1 MTPHGLLL
9 GSDGDTAG
17 GEPHGR
23 LALFPAPAPNATP
36 TAAFSSSCTWLG
48 CTFDGSAS
56 TDPDGPVSSYTWDF
70 GDGTTGQ
77 GATAQHT
84 FAMAGQFTV
93 RLRATDA
100 NGGTDA
106 AYETVVVT
114 AEPQPIAFRK
124 AIGTT
129 GNKTSFNLTVPATV
143 QQGDALLLFASVN
156 NSTATVSKP
165 AGLTGWK
172 ELGHVDTG
180 GMRTFVWW
188 KTAATGDAS
197 RTVTV
202 NLSAIA
208 KVDLTLVAYDG
219 TDPAAPIAAW
229 QSRAE
234 TSSRHAHTTPSVE
247 SPVDGAWVISY
258 WADKSSATT
267 EWVAPSGE
275 LVRRAGLMSGSGR
288 VTSLLTDDAMAH
300 APGTFG
306 GKVATA
312 SAASA
317 KATAWTVV
325 LRPAG

>member
-1 MTPHGLLL
+1 MVELKVTPHGLLL

-23 LALFPAPAPNATP
+23 FALFPAPAPNATP
-36 TAAFSSSCTWLG
+36 NADFSTSCTWLG

-56 TDPDGPVSSYTWDF
+56 TDPNGAISSYSWDF
-70 GDGTTGQ
+70 GDGTTAQ
-77 GATAQHT
+77 GVVAPHT
-84 FAMAGQFTV
+84 FAKAGRFTV

-106 AYETVVVT
+106 AYETVVV
-114 AEPQPIAFRK
+114 APEPQPIAFRK

-129 GNKTSFNLTVPATV
+129 GNKTSFNVTVPATV
-143 QQGDALLLFASVN
+143 QQGDVLLLFASVN

-172 ELGHVDTG
+172 ELGRVDTG
-180 GMRTFVWW
+180 GLRTFVWW

-208 KVDLTLVAYDG
+208 KADLTLAAYDG

-234 TSSRHAHTTPSVE
+234 TSSRRPRHTLGRI
-247 SPVDGAWVISY
+247 DCG
-258 WADKSSATT
+258 
-267 EWVAPSGE
+267 
-275 LVRRAGLMSGSGR
+275 RRLGHLILGGQIVGHDRMGCAGRGCGQAGR
-288 VTSLLTDDAMAH
+288 SD
-300 APGTFG
+300 
-306 GKVATA
+306 
-312 SAASA
+312 
-317 KATAWTVV
+317 
-325 LRPAG
+325 LRLGQGHFALHR